1 MILNED
7 NESIL
12 DLLNYIDS
20 KIVELRNNK
29 NLDKEILLGLHK
41 IYKETIDDWMSQ
53 NYLMSIEPN
62 KDKEK
67 EIMNNLLELINLINS
82 L

>member
-1 MILNED
+1 MLNED

-29 NLDKEILLGLHK
+29 NLDKEILLGLRK

-62 KDKEK
+62 KYKEK
-67 EIMNNLLELINLINS
+67 EIMDNLLELINLINS

>member
-1 MILNED
+1 MVLNED

-29 NLDKEILLGLHK
+29 NLDKEILLGLRK

-62 KDKEK
+62 KYKEK
-67 EIMNNLLELINLINS
+67 EIMDNLLELINLINS